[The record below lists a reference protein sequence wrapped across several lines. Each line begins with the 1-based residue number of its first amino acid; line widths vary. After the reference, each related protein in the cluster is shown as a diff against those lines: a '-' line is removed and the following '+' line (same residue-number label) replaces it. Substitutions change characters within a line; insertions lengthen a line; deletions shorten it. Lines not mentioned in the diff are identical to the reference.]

1 MAVYK
6 LGELIPEIHPTAFV
20 HPAAVV
26 IGAVTIGAGASIWPT
41 AVLRA
46 DFGRIEIGARTSIQD
61 GTVVHTSPDWPT
73 LIGADC
79 VVGHNAHLEG
89 AVVEDFCLIGSMSTC
104 LQRVV
109 IGTRSLVGAGALVTE
124 GTVAPAGSRL
134 LGMPAKVA
142 PHPDPTGFAER
153 LGIGVR
159 NYMHNSAEYARSMER
174 IG

>member
-6 LGELIPEIHPTAFV
+6 LGELVPDIHPSAFI
-20 HPAAVV
+20 HPEAVV
-26 IGAVTIGAGASIWPT
+26 IGAVTIGAQASIWPA

-46 DFGRIEIGARTSIQD
+46 DFGRIVVGARTSIQD

-89 AVVEDFCLIGSMSTC
+89 AVIEDHCLIGSMSTC

-109 IGTRSLVGAGALVTE
+109 IGQGSLVGANALVTE
-124 GTVAPAGSRL
+124 GTIAPPGSRL
-134 LGMPAKVA
+134 LGMPARIT
-142 PHPDPTGFAER
+142 PHPDPEGFALR
-153 LGIGVR
+153 RGIGVR
-159 NYMHNSAEYARSMER
+159 NYIGNSENYVANMER
-174 IG
+174 IS

>member
-6 LGELIPEIHPTAFV
+6 LGDLVPDIHPTAFV
-20 HPAAVV
+20 HPDAVV
-26 IGAVTIGAGASIWPT
+26 IGAVTIGERASIWPA

-61 GTVVHTSPDWPT
+61 GTVVHTSPDWAT
-73 LIGADC
+73 IIGADC

-89 AVVEDFCLIGSMSTC
+89 AVIEDHCLIGSMSTC

-109 IGTRSLVGAGALVTE
+109 VGTRSLVGANALVTE

-134 LGMPAKVA
+134 LGMPAKVT
-142 PHPDPTGFAER
+142 PHPDPKGFAER

-159 NYMHNSAEYARSMER
+159 NYIRNAGDYLATMER
-174 IG
+174 IS